1 MEGLTPGS
9 PASFDISANRLA
21 KKWSAIDQVRR
32 SLWTVAWP
40 LFRFSPRPLWSWRV
54 FLLRLFGAAI
64 DHDVHIH
71 PTVCIEIPW
80 NLQIGRYAAIG
91 DRAIIYNLGMVKI
104 GSATTI
110 SQGAHLCAGTHDY
123 RRREFPL
130 IKAPISVGKN
140 VWICADAFVGPGV
153 EVGDHAI
160 VGARAVVMR
169 NVVVGS
175 IVAGNPAVVVK
186 NRTVMTTDGQENG
199 TPASSS
205 S

>member
-1 MEGLTPGS
+1 M
-9 PASFDISANRLA
+9 SFDVGANRLA
-21 KKWSAIDQVRR
+21 KKWSTAEQVRR
-32 SLWTVAWP
+32 SLWAIARP
-40 LFRFSPRPLWSWRV
+40 LFRFSPRPLWNWRV

-71 PTVCIEIPW
+71 PTVAIEIPW

-123 RRREFPL
+123 RLREFPL
-130 IKAPISVGKN
+130 VKAPISVGN
-140 VWICADAFVGPGV
+140 QVWVCADAFVGPGV
-153 EVGDHAI
+153 EIGDHAI

-169 NVVVGS
+169 SVDVGS
-175 IVAGNPAVVVK
+175 IVVGNPAVVIK
-186 NRTVMTTDGQENG
+186 SRTAIADGQPDG
-199 TPASSS
+199 LPK
-205 S
+205 